1 MRDQNEEGYLAFLGD
16 TVLMTGG
23 FLFAFWRMGPC
34 RLVSPFTGEQLDLD
48 VSIQAMLLLVTV
60 AEVVCYLATSA
71 RQRRFSTSVVNAAVP
86 FAIYCFC
93 CVRPY
98 WGWKWTAVL
107 VVLCVLLLGLA
118 LSVTLTPAPSHWNWW
133 ELVRS
138 RLRFF
143 VSRGRLA
150 VVLCFLGALVTVVG
164 NGLFGIPVLTA
175 DTVEPAAAPTAE
187 VDENRLVCLNEDL
200 WARLDEQERLDVL
213 GVVAL
218 NESVYLGTPDMPP
231 IQGAYLGGY
240 TVGQYDWN
248 KGTITID
255 LQLLGQASAAD
266 CLDTVLH
273 EMYHHY
279 QRCLVDCYAT
289 METEYRTLRAFRQV
303 PEYMEE
309 LQHYES
315 DGMDYYDQSLEE
327 DARDYAACR
336 SDYYLAWAEELK
348 GEDEPA

>member
-1 MRDQNEEGYLAFLGD
+1 MRDRNEEGYLAFLWD
-16 TVLMTGG
+16 VVLMTGV

-34 RLVSPFTGEQLDLD
+34 RLISPFTGEQLDLD
-48 VSIQAMLLLVTV
+48 VSVRVLLILVAA

-71 RQRRFSTSVVNAAVP
+71 RQRRFSTALANAALP
-86 FAIYCFC
+86 FAVYCFC

-107 VVLCVLLLGLA
+107 IVLCVLLLGLA
-118 LSVTLTPAPSHWNWW
+118 LSVTLTPAPSHWDWG

-143 VSRGRLA
+143 FSRGRLA
-150 VVLCFLGALVTVVG
+150 VLVCCLGALATVVG

-175 DTVEPAAAPTAE
+175 DTVEPAASSAAE

-200 WARLDEQERLDVL
+200 WAQLDEQERLDVL
-213 GVVAL
+213 GVVAM

-240 TVGQYDWN
+240 VVGQYDWERES
-248 KGTITID
+248 ITID
-255 LQLLGQASAAD
+255 LQMLGQSSAAD

-289 METEYRTLRAFRQV
+289 MENEYRTLRAFRQV

-309 LQHYES
+309 SEHYQS
-315 DGMDYYDQSLEE
+315 DGMEYYEQSLEE
-327 DARDYAACR
+327 DAREHAAYR
-336 SDYYLAWAEELK
+336 LGYYLSWAEELA
-348 GEDEPA
+348 GEG